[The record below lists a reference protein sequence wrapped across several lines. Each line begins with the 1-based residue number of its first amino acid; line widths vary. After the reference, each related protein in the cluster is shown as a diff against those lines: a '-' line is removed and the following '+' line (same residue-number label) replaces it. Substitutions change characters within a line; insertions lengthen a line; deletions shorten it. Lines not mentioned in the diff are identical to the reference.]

1 MCINRKKS
9 LNSNSKEQKPQISAS
24 SNAESQKPSPAQSG
38 AAVSSLPTKE
48 KDKEV
53 EKSSDVAENTAVKPA
68 EKEQVKEEK
77 PEEPLHIKVPPPRI
91 LKAKRSP
98 KEVRASDPQYKT
110 LELDLSDWDSVKII
124 KKSEANLD
132 EILKK
137 DVALEGTQISVSDL
151 Q

>member
-9 LNSNSKEQKPQISAS
+9 LNSNPKEQKPQTSAS
-24 SNAESQKPSPAQSG
+24 SNVESQKPSPQSV
-38 AAVSSLPTKE
+38 AAASSLPTKE
-48 KDKEV
+48 KEKEV
-53 EKSSDVAENTAVKPA
+53 EKSSDVAENTPVKPM